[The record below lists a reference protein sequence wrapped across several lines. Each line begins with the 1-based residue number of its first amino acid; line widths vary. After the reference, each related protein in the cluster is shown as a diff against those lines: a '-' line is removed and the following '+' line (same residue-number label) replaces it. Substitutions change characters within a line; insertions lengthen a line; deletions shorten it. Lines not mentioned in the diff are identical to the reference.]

1 MVRLI
6 VERLMYINRVLYVL
20 DRPPTQYVLDRLP
33 NGVHEQGTR
42 MAFFFTA
49 VPRAEYEYSRVLYCT
64 IACPSGFRH
73 GLIYPYIS
81 CVTLPNAAHQHRR
94 PTRAPQ
100 KRLTSSPRVQ
110 HVQRVGTLGT
120 RVVRDT
126 RVRTRHDLRR
136 THEIASQR
144 PKIAA
149 HETASRQ
156 TIALPALE
164 NRYVSLLHSWFR
176 DPDPWQASASFLLP
190 PFSERPHPMDL
201 QSDKTGAELSSERLM
216 RSRSGFF
223 SRTAAHRRRA
233 TVQERCREPSDRSAE
248 RGSRTCTGNR
258 FRP

>member
-1 MVRLI
+1 M
-6 VERLMYINRVLYVL
+6 E
-20 DRPPTQYVLDRLP
+20 PTQYVLDRLP

-156 TIALPALE
+156 TIALPIQTPCDEIAIRLYGFRERHALF
-164 NRYVSLLHSWFR
+164 SLGRPGSHVWSEGNCWSGLR
-176 DPDPWQASASFLLP
+176 EPWQWL
-190 PFSERPHPMDL
+190 
-201 QSDKTGAELSSERLM
+201 
-216 RSRSGFF
+216 
-223 SRTAAHRRRA
+223 
-233 TVQERCREPSDRSAE
+233 
-248 RGSRTCTGNR
+248 
-258 FRP
+258 